1 MTSQSSTR
9 TRQLSSFH
17 RAAASTLHRNIVLF
31 CLLLLVGAS
40 VLPAQN
46 VPVTSG
52 GLGFRKGKN
61 SGAHQFQTVTVPQF
75 TPPIG
80 RDLLF
85 ESRFYFGEG
94 IARQDGTTG
103 PYQGVFFKST
113 QYLQLDYIESSHIT
127 FVASRFL
134 TPFGTHNERPS
145 SIWIQNL
152 QDSSLIV
159 SIGDPDGSSDGA
171 MVRGVVF
178 SKPSVRV
185 NYLGLFS
192 APTSNGR
199 FLSAREAGERIDV
212 YFPGKRAEIGSSYAR
227 LLQGRQSNSIGT
239 HFWWEPWRFPRHVR
253 SEYVHG
259 PHAQGYWM
267 ESTYRLS
274 QRRGE
279 NSLVVRLEPV
289 FRMKQTSAT
298 AQVPAMVRPPQIPSK
313 PTSALGV
320 TYRTRRGSAAVT
332 HGGSRAPATRTS
344 GACLLPIAF
353 SFPHGEAIN
362 EDHGN
367 PIC

>member
-1 MTSQSSTR
+1 MP
-9 TRQLSSFH
+9 
-17 RAAASTLHRNIVLF
+17 
-31 CLLLLVGAS
+31 G
-40 VLPAQN
+40 QN

-52 GLGFRKGKN
+52 GLGFLEGKN
-61 SGAHQFQTVTVPQF
+61 SGAYQFQPVVAPQVTS
-75 TPPIG
+75 PIG

-103 PYQGVFFKST
+103 PYQGTFFKST
-113 QYLQLDYIESSHIT
+113 RYLQLDYIESSHIT

-134 TPFGTHNERPS
+134 NPFGTCNERLSP
-145 SIWIQNL
+145 IWIQNL
-152 QDSSLIV
+152 QDSPLIV
-159 SIGDPDGSSDGA
+159 SIGDPDGA

-178 SKPSVRV
+178 SKPSVQV

-192 APTSNGR
+192 APTSNGQ

-212 YFPGKRAEIGSSYAR
+212 YFPGKRVEIGSSYAR
-227 LLQGRQSNSIGT
+227 LLQGTQSNSIGT
-239 HFWWEPWRFPRHVR
+239 HFSWEPWRSPLHVR

-259 PHAQGYWM
+259 PHAQGYWT

-279 NSLVVRLEPV
+279 NSFVDRLEPV
-289 FRMKQTSAT
+289 FRMQQTSAA
-298 AQVPAMVRPPQIPSK
+298 AQVPAMDCPPQIPSK
-313 PTSALGV
+313 PTSVLGIS
-320 TYRTRRGSAAVT
+320 YPTRRGSAAVT
-332 HGGSRAPATRTS
+332 HGSSRAPATRTF
-344 GACLLPIAF
+344 GTCLLPIAF